1 MAETARWPTEK
12 DVLDAFERESEVAD
26 AERSEYELDGAE
38 RSLAPA
44 IDEQPGPA
52 VPVHTAPA
60 SNTATIVSAHDEET
74 AAWGASA
81 RHVGRA
87 GRGAAT
93 DTYQRHVAN
102 LVDYARMRFDR
113 LRGGN
118 RLTVPALIAIVLV
131 QSAWLITDRLAN
143 DTSDIAN
150 RTAPGVAAVSD
161 PSARATTGVQPL
173 GREGGSGAASQSAPA
188 EKNVASNNPRGS
200 RQRVAAVAV
209 PAAKPA
215 AAPGSLSIAVPFQI
229 EIYENG
235 RFVGING
242 EKGVPLTSGSHR
254 IELVNE
260 SLRYRSSHTV
270 AITSGRT
277 TQMKVALPTGM
288 LHLNATPWA
297 EVSIDGTSVGETPLA
312 NISVPIGSHRL
323 TFRHPQWGEQ
333 TRNIVVAVDST
344 TRIGVDLQK

>member
-1 MAETARWPTEK
+1 MAETARWPTDK

-26 AERSEYELDGAE
+26 AERFEYELDGAG
-38 RSLAPA
+38 RRVAPA
-44 IDEQPGPA
+44 IDDQPGAAIPVLPA
-52 VPVHTAPA
+52 RT
-60 SNTATIVSAHDEET
+60 SNTAAIVSAHDEET
-74 AAWGASA
+74 AARASA
-81 RHVGRA
+81 RHVSRA

-93 DTYQRHVAN
+93 DTYQRRLAN
-102 LVDYARMRFDR
+102 LVDHVRMRFDR

-143 DTSDIAN
+143 DTSGIIAN
-150 RTAPGVAAVSD
+150 RTTLGVEAVSD
-161 PSARATTGVQPL
+161 PSARATTGVQPV
-173 GREGGSGAASQSAPA
+173 GREGGSGAASQAARA
-188 EKNVASNNPRGS
+188 EKTVASNNPTGS

-209 PAAKPA
+209 PAARPA
-215 AAPGSLSIAVPFQI
+215 AAPGSLSIAVPFQL

-312 NISVPIGSHRL
+312 NISVPIGPHLL
-323 TFRHPQWGEQ
+323 TFRHPQLGEQ
-333 TRNIVVAVDST
+333 TRSIVVAAESS